1 MQMSVKA
8 CRNLYYYLDL
18 FIFEGVFVIIMQRL
32 ESSISVCSALCFLF
46 SLNKPFNDKH
56 TLRHRITVYEQPGF
70 I

>member
-1 MQMSVKA
+1 MQMSVKP

-18 FIFEGVFVIIMQRL
+18 FIFEGVFVIITQRL
-32 ESSISVCSALCFLF
+32 ESSISVCIALRFLL

-56 TLRHRITVYEQPGF
+56 TLSHRITVYEQPGF

>member
-1 MQMSVKA
+1 MQMSVKP
-8 CRNLYYYLDL
+8 CRNLNYYLDL
-18 FIFEGVFVIIMQRL
+18 FIFEGVFVVILQRL
-32 ESSISVCSALCFLF
+32 ESRISVCRALRFLF